1 MILRLTPLT
10 KLILSGLFSLS
21 AIALTSCGGGGGGN
35 DEPAVSVSIDGNGD
49 LFTNEPYD
57 LTISNAGQISN
68 LSVKYGK
75 TEAVE

>member
-1 MILRLTPLT
+1 MIHSVTGIFKMILRLTPLT

-57 LTISNAGQISN
+57 LTISNAVRYRICQ
-68 LSVKYGK
+68 
-75 TEAVE
+75 